1 MSKDVRV
8 SAIIHAS
15 TKDLLDRQVRATGIK
30 RGRLVEESLRHYLLG
45 LLQTPR
51 DFVHPRIV
59 LTRASGTAIR
69 KELRAGNPTKALRDL
84 MRRGS

>member
-1 MSKDVRV
+1 MSKRVRV
-8 SAIIHAS
+8 SAFIDVS
-15 TKDLLDRQVRATGIK
+15 MKDLLDRHVRATGIK
-30 RGRLVEESLRHYLLG
+30 RGRLVDEALRHYLLA
-45 LLQTPR
+45 LIQSPQ

-59 LTRASGTAIR
+59 LTRAAGTAIR